1 MAGEAVEYEDGGVEQ
16 MMADIKDI
24 APYEDR
30 EVEWTAIGRWRTA
43 SRLVPTG
50 GEVVVESKR
59 CARATSTWA

>member
-1 MAGEAVEYEDGGVEQ
+1 

-30 EVEWTAIGRWRTA
+30 EVEWTASGRWRTA